1 MKSDLFK
8 ESNDVNEPQHF
19 FSVMT
24 LHLYDTW
31 LWLLKYEI
39 CVCMCVY

>member
-1 MKSDLFK
+1 
-8 ESNDVNEPQHF
+8 
-19 FSVMT
+19 MT

-39 CVCMCVY
+39 CVCVCVCISEENEMRNELSPRAQEI